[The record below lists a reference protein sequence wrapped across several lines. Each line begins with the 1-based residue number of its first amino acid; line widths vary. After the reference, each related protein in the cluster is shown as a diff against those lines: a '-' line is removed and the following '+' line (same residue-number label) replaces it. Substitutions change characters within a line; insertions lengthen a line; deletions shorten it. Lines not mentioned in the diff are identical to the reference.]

1 MIFPISSQISQLIS
15 EESIGSLNKTASI
28 VQSILLSS
36 GISLVRWLKSKGS
49 RDFSEVFLSFL
60 LYLQSKLA
68 IL

>member
-15 EESIGSLNKTASI
+15 EESIGSLNETASI

-36 GISLVRWLKSKGS
+36 GISLVICLKSKGS
-49 RDFSEVFLSFL
+49 RDFSEDFLSFL